1 MPRAID
7 PAVAEL
13 SPNLYNAA
21 MISGLSPQQSRF
33 LNQMSKQYKLGVELS
48 RLGEAAARTKFLELE
63 PKVQENIR
71 LFFPNKKAFEAE
83 KTLLQEI
90 LGTAVKAATFPIR
103 AVASPFMAALDALE
117 NWEKGTKTPYSA
129 GRQAQEAAQ
138 AERLNL
144 PVTER
149 GDFSTGVIKDIFDG
163 RNNWKWDKV
172 DAYEQK
178 YGRALT
184 TLARGMAEGR
194 TVGESIELYG
204 NPDDPEIMAAVVF
217 MFDKEKKFNQIKD
230 GLKVDAQ
237 ISPGR
242 DVTEKFGF
250 IGKIQDGN
258 YWMGVA
264 QRLLG
269 TQARVVLPEGITLES
284 SEGQRLSRAAE
295 IKVKKKV
302 SGAIDGFYTVFVDP
316 LTYIGLGLPAI
327 GKLTAKG
334 VGGIRVGIRE
344 AVQMSAFKTKGQ
356 RLAEQF
362 RFVSERKGT
371 EEGYAWLFNE
381 PEVKTLWDDQL
392 GPRLKAY
399 SEAKSPTAKASILE
413 SIRFDFPEWYSDSVI
428 KTLTTGEI
436 KAFDAASAQ
445 EFFTKVDDA
454 NLMLNGRVN
463 GISFRRNGIPYA
475 RKTRTLTS
483 AMHRVAY
490 SVFNPKSEVDITTK
504 EILDKGDAEAVKF
517 MTILTKTASE
527 ENRLLNPE
535 IDNLFSIQE
544 DISKAR
550 RIAYKLGVAASRVP
564 KTIIFGENSVET
576 ANEIRNTATL
586 VLPKNI
592 ANAVTL
598 MLLDEPLDVQ
608 LTVVRNMQYAY
619 MKRLDVP
626 EEEIQKILQSTY
638 NEQAS
643 FTPVTDL
650 PIADNVAAQ
659 MHPMAV
665 RFNNNQPELAASGAI
680 QPSQLKKGIKQLPF
694 DLIYQLSSK
703 AKLDKLEK
711 ATPAKNLISLFNGI
725 TRSNFF
731 RIWNNNWAAFTLA
744 PRLGIRTNVDEG
756 FFYLLT
762 KPMTDVM
769 DLVASKFQKDIKG
782 MQAVTGSSEAIG
794 PWKGSIYYLANKF
807 NIKVDGRPLDP
818 RKVLT
823 PAQRA
828 DIIEELRVNLSK
840 PVSEGGV
847 GYNVPLSELQ
857 PLLIKETILSRL
869 EDTLKVSGEEWEN
882 WKRLFRNNSNFTE
895 AMTASMGARDLTVGK
910 IDRDF
915 FESMFSIDQL
925 TLFIKEMGL
934 ERSALYTPKEIKKLS
949 ELELGVAMWDNFI
962 IRFGFNQEK
971 IIGNDYLDPV
981 KVFFDNNGLKN
992 DDFFGGMRP
1001 STNFANARVQ
1011 LMEQMGATYNEVTG
1025 MYDILDAKKLQ
1036 AALSNFGETVYLRQQ
1051 NLSDAEI
1058 ARVYSER
1065 MLTDMRFA
1073 FHGSADG
1080 FNQNLYDLMV
1090 KKHDEVVKAGTRQG
1104 KAFATAWSRAATN
1117 LTWREFD
1124 EATVGM
1130 RPTSGYINTRLV
1142 SGGKVADLDALKEDL
1157 STIDKMFERFP
1168 DQVLEMMDRQVTG
1181 FFRLPAMRVAVNKAF
1196 TELKPYEKF
1205 LSDRHYKAMLDA
1217 NPSMDPAYA
1226 RKLSDEAADKSVT
1239 NIAVN
1244 MATDSVLEFVDNPN
1258 IRSNFALSIRHLGR
1272 FVRATEDFHRRVYRL
1287 YANEGPRYLMRMRL
1301 LHYGLQNF
1309 GSMYTDENGDEYLT
1323 VPTDIIMNTA
1333 TQRVLSAFNIDY
1345 KVGAFNDFALKFRLI
1360 NPSFAPDAGQPAF
1373 AGPIAG
1379 ISITAVKGFL
1389 RDLPV
1394 VSAFLPAS
1402 WEDNIYPW
1410 TNEVA
1415 NYLDTFAMGHI
1426 GQNTDIGDALRMAF
1440 PMLATS
1446 AWDALAPADKNRNKA
1461 NAVYQAIGYQEAFG
1475 NGLPEFASNKEKT
1488 QWLNNMKTAAGNV
1501 TIAQA
1506 LLGMISPA
1514 YPQLKDG
1521 KGLPEFIKENGVST
1535 WSSAFWDIY
1544 QGIIK
1549 SDPEVANPFELAV
1562 GMFVGKNPG
1571 KAIYTIPKTS
1581 KEYKVLISKTNQVKD
1596 WATTNS
1602 RFVKDYNEAGIAYIF
1617 APTAGDYN
1625 PDMFNWLESHGLIKN
1640 LEFKDYLQKVQ
1651 IAVDKEK
1658 YYAIDDVLNKKL
1670 ATTTDYNERSK
1681 LIALADAEQNL
1692 ILLSNPELED
1702 SLDDSISGRDLRTMM
1717 KDIKAVVND
1726 EGTPLSAETRSAM
1739 SLAIDQV
1746 QSFVDYSENP
1756 AYRQS
1761 YAFSEN
1767 RSRMKQ
1773 EVMRV
1778 LGDLAFDPAVKEA
1791 SRLIFIPT
1799 LNKYARDVIGA
1810 SIERGW
1816 YGGR

>member
-21 MISGLSPQQSRF
+21 MISGLSPDQSRF

-48 RLGEAAARTKFLELE
+48 RLGEAAARRKFLELE

-71 LFFPNKKAFEAE
+71 LFFPDKKAFEPE
-83 KTLLQEI
+83 KTLVQEI
-90 LGTAVKAATFPIR
+90 LGTSVKIATMPIR
-103 AVASPFMAALDALE
+103 ALASPFMAALSALE
-117 NWEKGTKTPYSA
+117 NWEKGTKTPYPTV
-129 GRQAQEAAQ
+129 RQAQEAAQ
-138 AERLNL
+138 AQRLNL

-172 DAYEQK
+172 DAYEQR

-184 TLARGMAEGR
+184 TLARGLAEGR
-194 TVGESIELYG
+194 TIGESIELYG
-204 NPDDPEIMAAVVF
+204 NPNDPEIMAAVVF
-217 MFDKEKKFNQIKD
+217 SFDKEKEFNRIKE
-230 GLKVDAQ
+230 GLKIDAQ

-250 IGKIQDGN
+250 IGKVQDGN
-258 YWMGVA
+258 YWVGVA

-269 TQARVVLPEGITLES
+269 VQPRIVLPEGVTLDS
-284 SEGQRLSRAAE
+284 PKGQKLARAEE
-295 IKVKKKV
+295 IRVKKKV
-302 SGAIDGFYTVFVDP
+302 SGVIDGFYTVFADP

-327 GKLTAKG
+327 GKLTARG
-334 VGGIRVGIRE
+334 LSGLDVGIRE

-399 SEAKSPTAKASILE
+399 SEAESPTAKASILE
-413 SIRFDFPEWYSDSVI
+413 SIRFDFPEWYNDATI
-428 KTLTTGEI
+428 ATLTAN

-445 EFFTKVDDA
+445 EFFTYVDDSY
-454 NLMLNGRVN
+454 LMLNGRVN
-463 GISFRRNGIPYA
+463 GISYRRNGIPYA

-490 SVFNPKSEVDITTK
+490 SVFNPMSEVDITTK
-504 EILDKGDAEAVKF
+504 EILEKGDAEAVKA

-535 IDNLFSIQE
+535 IDDLFSIQQ
-544 DISKAR
+544 DVNWAR
-550 RIAYKLGVAASRVP
+550 RIAYKLGVASSRVP

-576 ANEIRNTATL
+576 ANELRNTANL

-608 LTVVRNMQYAY
+608 LTAVRNMQYAY

-626 EEEIQKILQSTY
+626 EEEIQKILASTF
-638 NEQAS
+638 NDQAG

-665 RFNNNQPELAASGAI
+665 RFNNNQPELATSGAI

-694 DLIYQLSSK
+694 DLIYQLS
-703 AKLDKLEK
+703 AKSNLDKLGK
-711 ATPAKNLISLFNGI
+711 ATPAKGFLGLFYGV
-725 TRSNFF
+725 TRSNFA

-762 KPMTDVM
+762 KPLTDVM
-769 DLVASKFQKDIKG
+769 DLVASKFQKDIK
-782 MQAVTGSSEAIG
+782 MAQSVTGSGEAIG
-794 PWKGSIYYLANKF
+794 PWKGSLYYLANKF
-807 NIKVDGRPLDP
+807 DIKVDGRPLDP

-828 DIIEELRVNLSK
+828 DIIEELRLNFSK
-840 PVSEGGV
+840 PVSEGGL
-847 GYNVPLSELQ
+847 GYDVPLSELQ
-857 PLLIKETILSRL
+857 PLLIKETILSRI
-869 EDTLKVSGEEWEN
+869 EDIYKIDSPEWEN

-895 AMTASMGARDLTVGK
+895 ALTASMGARDLVVGK

-934 ERSALYTPKEIKKLS
+934 ERSAAYTPKEIKKLN

-962 IRFGFNQEK
+962 VRFGFNQQK
-971 IIGNDYLDPV
+971 IIGNSYIDPV
-981 KVFFDNNGLKN
+981 KVFFDNNGLKG
-992 DDFFGGMRP
+992 DDFFGAMRP
-1001 STNFANARVQ
+1001 NSNFANARVQ

-1025 MYDILDAKKLQ
+1025 MYDVLDAKKLQ
-1036 AALSNFGETVYLRQQ
+1036 AALSNFGETIYYRQQ
-1051 NLSDAEI
+1051 NMPDEEI
-1058 ARVYSER
+1058 ARVYAER
-1065 MLTDMRFA
+1065 MLVDMQFA
-1073 FHGSADG
+1073 FHGSANG
-1080 FNQNLYDLMV
+1080 FNQALYDLMV
-1090 KKHDEVVKAGTRQG
+1090 KKHAEVVKAGTRQG
-1104 KAFATAWSRAATN
+1104 KPLATAWSRAATN
-1117 LTWREFD
+1117 LSWKEFD

-1157 STIDKMFERFP
+1157 SSIDKMFERFP
-1168 DQVLEMMDRQVTG
+1168 NFVLEMMDRQVTG

-1196 TELKPYEKF
+1196 TELKPYEKM
-1205 LSDRHYKAMLDA
+1205 LIERHKVAMT
-1217 NPSMDPAYA
+1217 SAYPNA
-1226 RKLSDEAADKSVT
+1226 KPEDIQKWAEEAADKTVS

-1258 IRSNFALSIRHLGR
+1258 IRSNFALSIRHVGR
-1272 FVRATEDFHRRVYRL
+1272 FIRATEDYQRRVYRL

-1323 VPTDIIMNTA
+1323 VPTDVIMNTA
-1333 TQRVLSAFNIDY
+1333 TQRVLSAFNVDY
-1345 KVGAFNDFALKFRLI
+1345 KVGAFNDFTLKFRLI

-1379 ISITAVKGFL
+1379 ISLNAVKGFL

-1410 TNEVA
+1410 TNEAA

-1446 AWDALAPADKNRNKA
+1446 AWDALAPAERNRNKA
-1461 NAVYQAIGYQEAFG
+1461 NAVYQAIGYTEAFG

-1488 QWLNNMKTAAGNV
+1488 QWLNNIKTAAGNI

-1562 GMFVGKNPG
+1562 AMFTGKNPG

-1581 KEYKVLISKTNQVKD
+1581 KEYKVLIAKTDQVKD
-1596 WATTNS
+1596 WATANS

-1625 PDMFNWLESHGLIKN
+1625 PDMFNWLESNGLIKN

-1658 YYAIDDVLNKKL
+1658 YYAIDDALNKRL
-1670 ATTTDYNERSK
+1670 ATTTDYNERGK

-1702 SLDDSISGRDLRTMM
+1702 SLDDNISSRDLKTMM

-1726 EGTPLSAETRSAM
+1726 DSTPLSPETRNAM
-1739 SLAIDQV
+1739 RLAIDQV

-1773 EVMRV
+1773 EVMSI

-1810 SIERGW
+1810 SVERGW